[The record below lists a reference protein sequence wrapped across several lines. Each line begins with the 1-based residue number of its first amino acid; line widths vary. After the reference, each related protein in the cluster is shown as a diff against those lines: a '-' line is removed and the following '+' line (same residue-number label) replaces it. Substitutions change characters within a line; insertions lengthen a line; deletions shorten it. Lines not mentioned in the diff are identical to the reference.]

1 MRIHLCGKLLVEL
14 DDVDAT
20 PLLSGRRGRVLLAYL
35 VAHRDRAIRR
45 DELIEVLW
53 PGALPR
59 APQASLSS
67 LLTGVRRT
75 LGRDALDGRSA
86 LSVRLPADVWI
97 DVEAARRLAEASE
110 RALAL
115 GEAHTALDD
124 ARSMLEITAAT
135 VLAEFH
141 GDWVERLRAEMDQ
154 LRGDQLETAVRAAL
168 VIGDAELHTA
178 ERLARALVEAE
189 PYRESGYALL
199 MDALARNGNIAEAL
213 RTFDHIR
220 VLLRD
225 ELGATPAAALTALHE
240 RLLTAGRPDAPSP
253 VGLSAAARPPP
264 ELPLPAQIV
273 RSERRSF
280 VAREPELERLRARW
294 AEVRQGHGELVLVTG
309 EPGIG
314 KTRLAAR
321 FAAEA
326 HEMGAA
332 VVYGRADEETVVPF
346 QPFAEALQELVG
358 HLDQDELRPQLAE
371 LHPLLPVAAPAVADA
386 RGRRHVMFDA
396 VAELLGRL
404 AGRRPVIVI
413 VEDLHWAD
421 KATLL
426 LLRQVVRHAER
437 VPMMVLATY
446 RDVEL
451 AAGAPLSRLLA
462 DLRREQLLHRVSL
475 AGLDDLGTAALVSAR
490 AANGHAV
497 AHAVWLREYTAGN
510 PFFIEELVRS
520 IDETGSRLRL
530 GERHVPQN
538 VEAVILRR
546 FERLPP
552 RPRSLLTWAAVIGR
566 EFTLAMLCRL
576 AELTADEVV
585 DELERATAAG
595 LVVEH
600 PDAAGRFSFCHALV
614 RDTIYARPTAS
625 RRALLHLRVGE
636 LLEAELHDGELAHH
650 YFMARDIGGASRA
663 VAYAVRAGQTA
674 AGSLAYEE
682 AAGHLER
689 ALEAL
694 DAMPDGDDRA
704 RIEVLLGLGAV
715 RWQGG
720 EAGARRAFDC
730 AAELARGRHDGD
742 ALVRAAL
749 GAGGRFYAPGRE
761 DAAYVALLE
770 EALDVEPEP
779 RLRAR
784 LLARLA
790 EALVSRPDHERAGRL
805 SQEAIALA
813 IDADDGEA
821 LAACLLSRHAA
832 LLDVRHL
839 DERTSSA
846 RFAVTQADRL
856 ELHELA
862 ALARHWL
869 VYDLVEA
876 GELDHARAVH
886 EELGALAQEL
896 GQPLYRHAALAWR
909 GVWAELG
916 GRYDEAERLAREGLR
931 LAERARAPNAHQAF
945 TAQLLLMRRDQGR
958 IEELLP
964 DIELF
969 VAEDSRVLAWP
980 AFLPLGYLEAG
991 DAEKAR
997 AALGAAIQF
1006 DYAGLHRLTA
1016 MSWLAEAAVRL
1027 GDVYLSEVLLE
1038 DLAPYSG
1045 RLVTASFT
1053 GCWGAVDRLLG
1064 LLSLACG
1071 RAADAK
1077 THLDGALEQHTALA
1091 ATPLVARTRT
1101 DLAMV

>member
-124 ARSMLEITAAT
+124 ARSTLEMTAAT

-371 LHPLLPVAAPAVADA
+371 LHPLLPVPAPAVADA

-404 AGRRPVIVI
+404 AGRRPVILV

-530 GERHVPQN
+530 GERHVPEN

-566 EFTLAMLCRL
+566 EFTLAMLCRV

-614 RDTIYARPTAS
+614 RDTIYARVKEGSSISVSVGDYFSTMLDQSMNWQDAETVRQKWGKQFCLKGIMS
-625 RRALLHLRVGE
+625 VADAKRAV
-636 LLEAELHDGELAHH
+636 
-650 YFMARDIGGASRA
+650 DIGASGIMVSNHGGRQLDGSRSPFDQLAEIVDAVGDRIDVICDGGISRGTHVLKALSVGAKACS
-663 VAYAVRAGQTA
+663 
-674 AGSLAYEE
+674 
-682 AAGHLER
+682 
-689 ALEAL
+689 
-694 DAMPDGDDRA
+694 
-704 RIEVLLGLGAV
+704 
-715 RWQGG
+715 
-720 EAGARRAFDC
+720 
-730 AAELARGRHDGD
+730 
-742 ALVRAAL
+742 
-749 GAGGRFYAPGRE
+749 GGRFYL
-761 DAAYVALLE
+761 Y
-770 EALDVEPEP
+770 
-779 RLRAR
+779 
-784 LLARLA
+784 
-790 EALVSRPDHERAGRL
+790 
-805 SQEAIALA
+805 
-813 IDADDGEA
+813 A
-821 LAACLLSRHAA
+821 LAAAGQAGVERALGNLRAEIERDMKLMGCRTVDQLSRDN
-832 LLDVRHL
+832 L
-839 DERTSSA
+839 
-846 RFAVTQADRL
+846 RFR
-856 ELHELA
+856 
-862 ALARHWL
+862 
-869 VYDLVEA
+869 
-876 GELDHARAVH
+876 
-886 EELGALAQEL
+886 
-896 GQPLYRHAALAWR
+896 
-909 GVWAELG
+909 
-916 GRYDEAERLAREGLR
+916 
-931 LAERARAPNAHQAF
+931 
-945 TAQLLLMRRDQGR
+945 
-958 IEELLP
+958 
-964 DIELF
+964 
-969 VAEDSRVLAWP
+969 
-980 AFLPLGYLEAG
+980 
-991 DAEKAR
+991 
-997 AALGAAIQF
+997 
-1006 DYAGLHRLTA
+1006 
-1016 MSWLAEAAVRL
+1016 
-1027 GDVYLSEVLLE
+1027 
-1038 DLAPYSG
+1038 
-1045 RLVTASFT
+1045 
-1053 GCWGAVDRLLG
+1053 
-1064 LLSLACG
+1064 
-1071 RAADAK
+1071 
-1077 THLDGALEQHTALA
+1077 
-1091 ATPLVARTRT
+1091 
-1101 DLAMV
+1101 